1 MKKFT
6 LKALRANANMTQL
19 EVAKALKISPSTWSY
34 WENGK
39 RYPDVSQVK
48 DIEKLFGVNYDDIIF
63 LPQYPI

>member
-1 MKKFT
+1 
-6 LKALRANANMTQL
+6 MTQL